1 MSAAGNSSSS
11 SGSRS
16 APRSASLNRLARG
29 LKLLGR
35 LTSPET
41 PTGQRFVKLEARL
54 TAVSERLAQDPR
66 WLRVTGELLRQIALV
81 RMRRRSAIES
91 VLHALRI
98 PTASEVATVHEQLHQ
113 MSDQVEALSTQI
125 ELVVELLEQ
134 QRRTRRSDESP

>member
-1 MSAAGNSSSS
+1 MSAAGNSSSD
-11 SGSRS
+11 SRQG
-16 APRSASLNRLARG
+16 PPPLNRLARG

-41 PTGQRFVKLEARL
+41 PTGERFVKLEKRL
-54 TAVSERLAQDPR
+54 TALSEKLALDPR
-66 WLRVTGELLRQIALV
+66 WLRVTGELLRQVALL
-81 RMRRRSAIES
+81 RMRRHGAIES
-91 VLHALRI
+91 LLRALRI

-134 QRRTRRSDESP
+134 QRRAQKSDEST

>member
-1 MSAAGNSSSS
+1 MSTAGNSSS
-11 SGSRS
+11 G
-16 APRSASLNRLARG
+16 PRSASLNRLARG

-41 PTGQRFVKLEARL
+41 PTGERFVKLEARL
-54 TAVSERLAQDPR
+54 TAVSDRLAQDPR
-66 WLRVTGELLRQIALV
+66 WLRVTGEILRQIALV
-81 RMRRRSAIES
+81 RMRRKTAVES
-91 VLHALRI
+91 LLRTLRI

-134 QRRTRRSDESP
+134 QRRSRRSDESP